1 MAAAKKGEM
10 PPAKKGAVPPKKGAV
25 PPAKKGAVPPAKGKM
40 SAAQLEAQDKFKAMI
55 AKKKEAADKKKK

>member
-25 PPAKKGAVPPAKGKM
+25 PPAKGGKM
-40 SAAQLEAQDKFKAMI
+40 SAAQLGAQDKFKAMI

>member
-25 PPAKKGAVPPAKGKM
+25 PPAKGKM
-40 SAAQLEAQDKFKAMI
+40 SAAQLGAQDKFKAMV

>member
-25 PPAKKGAVPPAKGKM
+25 PPAKGKM
-40 SAAQLEAQDKFKAMI
+40 SAAQLGAQDKFKAMI

>member
-25 PPAKKGAVPPAKGKM
+25 PPKKGGKM
-40 SAAQLEAQDKFKAMI
+40 SAAQLGAQDKFKAMI

>member
-25 PPAKKGAVPPAKGKM
+25 PPTKGKM
-40 SAAQLEAQDKFKAMI
+40 SAAQLGAQDKFKAMI